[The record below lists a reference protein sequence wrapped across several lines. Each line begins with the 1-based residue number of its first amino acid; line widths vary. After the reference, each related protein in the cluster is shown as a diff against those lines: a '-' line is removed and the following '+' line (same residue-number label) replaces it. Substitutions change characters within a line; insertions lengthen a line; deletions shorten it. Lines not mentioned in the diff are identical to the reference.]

1 VNWNFWI
8 GVVENLAGKVID
20 FFTPAEDHSF
30 HHAMPIITN
39 NLNYDASEQKLREER
54 GNVS

>member
-1 VNWNFWI
+1 
-8 GVVENLAGKVID
+8 VENRAGKVID

>member
-1 VNWNFWI
+1 M
-8 GVVENLAGKVID
+8 ENLAGKVID

-39 NLNYDASEQKLREER
+39 NLNYDDASEQKLREER